1 MVSCISALIARDD
14 PRAIR
19 VMIVDDHLMTVET
32 LEAFLAS
39 EPGID
44 VVATASD
51 GSTALQQVVECRP
64 DVLLLDMNMP
74 GMDGL
79 EVVRRIRACAPE
91 VAILVVTGYCSRRP
105 NEALMR
111 VGACGYLDKSRPLSD
126 LVTAV
131 RGAARGE
138 SQFFPYGSTGD
149 AINTVPE
156 LTPRQHEI
164 LDLVARGLTNRQI
177 AVALSIAEPT
187 VSIHVGSL
195 LQRLGASSRTEA
207 CYIAK
212 QVGLL

>member
-1 MVSCISALIARDD
+1 
-14 PRAIR
+14 
-19 VMIVDDHLMTVET
+19 MIVDDHIMTVET
-32 LEAFLAS
+32 LEACLAC

-51 GSTALQQVVECRP
+51 GSTAVEQVVEHRP

-79 EVVRRIRACAPE
+79 EVVRRVRTSAPE
-91 VAILVVTGYCSRRP
+91 VAILVVTGYCTGSPR
-105 NEALMR
+105 EALMR
-111 VGACGYLDKSRPLSD
+111 LGACGYLDKVSPLSE

-138 SQFFPYGSTGD
+138 RQFCADGSTGD
-149 AINTVPE
+149 APDSTPE
-156 LTPRQHEI
+156 LTPRQYEV
-164 LDLVARGLTNRQI
+164 LELMARGLTNRQLG
-177 AVALSIAEPT
+177 AALSIAEPT
-187 VSIHVGSL
+187 VSIHVGSI
-195 LQRLGASSRTEA
+195 LQRLRASSRTEA